1 MRKGLEIFY
10 NFLKQDKLKNIIII
24 LQIIISVFAVTFLLV
39 PIIKN
44 VETMAIINNSNI
56 GENTILFSSNFNLL
70 ISPKTYF
77 NENYN
82 IIKKFINNI
91 DGVSETGT
99 VYLASTNKND
109 FNLFLYDKLVCNT
122 IKLQIQEGRWFEKSD
137 LESNKIIPII
147 ISDNMKS
154 EYHVGSTIE
163 IEMPEYKTEE
173 MKKIKCIVIG
183 ILKRGTYMYYGS
195 SNHTDPSVSD
205 LFSKLHLK
213 ERIAIIPN
221 ILDFEAE
228 YAAKDGIIINCDI
241 SKLNN
246 IYDKINLSGIGKIN
260 TLNMLKQND
269 SKNVILYNESQIYQ
283 FLIVYIFI
291 IMSIGGYTILT
302 SLNYKRLLTIY
313 YICGLTWQKGLKYI
327 ILKNILLILIPT
339 ILSSIFSNIIVC
351 YFKTIYTFNIKV
363 VIITVLLYMSIA
375 ALASV
380 LTIINLKKYKPSEF
394 LKEVD

>member
-291 IMSIGGYTILT
+291 IMSTRG
-302 SLNYKRLLTIY
+302 
-313 YICGLTWQKGLKYI
+313 C
-327 ILKNILLILIPT
+327 
-339 ILSSIFSNIIVC
+339 
-351 YFKTIYTFNIKV
+351 
-363 VIITVLLYMSIA
+363 
-375 ALASV
+375 
-380 LTIINLKKYKPSEF
+380 
-394 LKEVD
+394 

>member
-380 LTIINLKKYKPSEF
+380 LTIINLKK
-394 LKEVD
+394 

>member
-82 IIKKFINNI
+82 IIKKLINYI

>member
-363 VIITVLLYMSIA
+363 VIISVLLYMSIA

>member
-1 MRKGLEIFY
+1 MRKSLEIFY